1 MERKFVANLR
11 VSTSSMWVTA
21 IPLAVAFWIFLSRY
35 PGRPFRALARRV
47 PTLGAGLAAALVPAV
62 LGRLVHASGALVGRV
77 AAIVVPPSPLHPS
90 LTPWPRPTPPTTHP
104 PLP

>member
-35 PGRPFRALARRV
+35 PGRPFRDLARRV
-47 PTLGAGLAAALVPAV
+47 PTLGAGLAAALVAAV
-62 LGRLVHASGALVGRV
+62 LGSLVNDSGAIGGGVPALGNTAPLLHLPLAPRSAAGRTGKGWV
-77 AAIVVPPSPLHPS
+77 K
-90 LTPWPRPTPPTTHP
+90 
-104 PLP
+104 

>member
-35 PGRPFRALARRV
+35 PGRPFRDLARRV
-47 PTLGAGLAAALVPAV
+47 PTLGAGLAAALVAAV
-62 LGRLVHASGALVGRV
+62 LGSLVNDSGALVGGV
-77 AAIVVPPSPLHPS
+77 AALVRSEEHTSELQS
-90 LTPWPRPTPPTTHP
+90 LMRISFAVFC
-104 PLP
+104 